1 MCCDIILLQACLF
14 SDHII
19 ILHWQVHIKWSNRIT
34 KLLVQCLESSE
45 YIEIRNALTVL
56 TKISSVF
63 PVIRKTGINLE
74 RRVSAFSD
82 TDSVVCSVAS
92 PMTNKKVLLQVSKI
106 KGDEREDLKVLAIG
120 VSAALAARKVFIW
133 KIYADVYSF
142 ITVDSKNRI

>member
-1 MCCDIILLQACLF
+1 MEGYEVWGAIYQMAYDVIRYQADMFRIQDNAYESFMWCDVILLQASLF

-19 ILHWQVHIKWSNRIT
+19 ILKWQVHIKWSNRIT

-82 TDSVVCSVAS
+82 IDSVVRSVAS
-92 PMTNKKVLLQVSKI
+92 PVTNQ
-106 KGDEREDLKVLAIG
+106 KG
-120 VSAALAARKVFIW
+120 
-133 KIYADVYSF
+133 F
-142 ITVDSKNRI
+142 ITG

>member
-1 MCCDIILLQACLF
+1 MQASLF

-19 ILHWQVHIKWSNRIT
+19 ILNWQVHIKWSNRIT

-82 TDSVVCSVAS
+82 TDSVVRSVAS
-92 PMTNKKVLLQVSKI
+92 PVTNQ
-106 KGDEREDLKVLAIG
+106 KGFVTG
-120 VSAALAARKVFIW
+120 
-133 KIYADVYSF
+133 
-142 ITVDSKNRI
+142 